1 MWPAK
6 AHGVTM
12 PVAASCRE
20 ALAAVAGR
28 HRDSPDV
35 DFAVAL
41 MEVAASSGLKLEP
54 EDKHVES
61 GL

>member
-1 MWPAK
+1 
-6 AHGVTM
+6 M

-28 HRDSPDV
+28 HRDSPGV